1 MSMDK
6 VQLKQ
11 EELLDGQVVL
21 SDINPVTNTKSIEDS
36 ANGLP
41 MTETISRIWS
51 AINNKLSRIVNSVNG
66 RTGVVVLTSE
76 DVGLGNVDNVSYE
89 EIKQWVLDTFDELFG
104 EGHFRLYQSLTAA
117 KIDAASHGK
126 EYNNI
131 PFYAQSGEPI
141 SKDIGGVPQ
150 LIDDHRAYIGYFSWN
165 PSTGHVE
172 IGDKKAIN
180 VVGWSD
186 NSIVYVADENET
198 FYGNGANPLPI
209 GGIGVN
215 IHRYEDA
222 LIVRN
227 PSGVKS
233 ESGLAIDKTK
243 LAPRVYYYMYAYKPT
258 AMQVYTNNLL
268 WDAGQSVDNRGEQ
281 VEISIDGAVKPGEFY
296 LQLDEGST
304 PRRYRTGDIVV
315 CSFRNRISGAHDALT
330 VDPANANP
338 LLLFRNTCV
347 GVFTSAPSIDH
358 PDDTYAIAFNSM
370 LPTVGYG
377 LTIIETHRNE
387 EKTDYE
393 VGINIS
399 SANINTRQQLGIAEK
414 YSEVIPYNP
423 TPLNTKQDWWVEQHP
438 SKTLNGD
445 GSPVHPTQQD
455 AWINT
460 PWGIDEGGSTGQR
473 AYINSG
479 LYLNIDQTLCIM
491 PMKLVRAG
499 NQSTYESPLGD
510 EYAFDSQSQNV
521 GERWT
526 RPYGS
531 RVANNWHHPYMFF
544 DDHESDTNGNIP
556 PQHDATLL
564 SVNLSKIIVK
574 HNDLCR
580 HGCPTAFY
588 NVSGLKIDY
597 AIDVAYNGYGSH
609 LNTKIISN
617 VSNIINA
624 YDSDNNR
631 DNYFGILDGFDTDGT
646 PYRDLIPHSDDIGHM
661 AISGGI
667 AINIGKY
674 LEIRPSITENSQEY
688 YDGGKVQVRVGHGI
702 NETVWYVPIWITGET
717 WDSTNGPIGW
727 TYFKS
732 IWDSDPTN
740 SNEKYQ
746 FYCVPAFVNEFL
758 QKRSNGLI
766 YPDYSDL
773 TKDEEAF
780 LRRNIEEIPL
790 LPEFTL
796 ATGDENEYYHL
807 LDRKPDDWNENY
819 TSYYIR
825 RYTSKDNFTYVH
837 VEPIIIN
844 TIGDSNT
851 IEKIPDW
858 EIDKYYSHSAI
869 PDDWISEILVK
880 KSRLA
885 ENPTAYD
892 FVFEA
897 GYQHTSPLDL
907 VTENEVIPSYTDNTH
922 VYHAVWFTKDSQTG
936 KYIPVNF
943 TVSNNVTRTVSADLE
958 YRESQ
963 QQWQPN
969 TYYKIKARRV
979 DPDVLHETHTIVWKR
994 HTNRLGIHTDSIN
1007 TTINPDGSLGII
1019 SAVTQYKAGA
1029 VYHKNQMVEANG
1041 KLYICIRDYY
1051 AYDIEPHTAE
1061 TKIAMN
1067 NEANYSDDPTYLPP
1081 SEYGRYSTY
1090 HAISI
1095 PADMEAGYLS
1105 NRFSMDAVVTW
1116 EPGQSYAYGQ
1126 LVQYMG
1132 YLYLVIKSYGDYK
1145 STSIEDDIDNG
1156 YLSDAFNTSKRKIL
1170 YFRDIR
1176 GRSFEFDP
1184 MGTIKQRN
1192 NEEKYAND
1200 PAKLRRIREYEYVK
1214 LGPGLRITGGSLPPE
1229 VECNKTELRASLLEE
1244 VERMSVAEEIM
1255 YARTLDPTFGT
1266 SAKFEY
1272 QSVEYQNSV
1281 VFTPGSMYTMGQYIR
1296 SGSYMYLCIK
1306 NYDDGSGTPYV
1317 ASDSAAQDVQAGY
1330 LAEYSKIYD
1339 NAGTIEALTS
1349 IEDVMNLDESFLATI
1364 ETIGENVDEAII
1376 KNTVLSKD
1384 STLTELRTFKVTLDT
1399 IRMQLE
1405 DPKVFFPLNKEY
1417 LLDDWRTLQNRVR
1430 AMVLTANNKKD
1441 ASTTLYP
1448 ALIQQWFGNGSTVQP
1463 TFKAIQAATNDF
1475 LQVEIR
1481 TLEWLFTTWA
1491 TMVRNSFE
1499 LAATFVDDQ
1508 NANKCDYCACGDA
1521 DVICNHQCAHCTKNP
1536 ENNENAYWAYVQVDS
1551 GTMHDA
1557 VIYDSLNTETH
1568 RELFRIPY
1576 GTRVVCIPLNS
1587 VADWVKV
1594 ALNGQIG
1601 YALKSNFKLAQVF
1614 SQISETAIVASV
1626 NIFDTYDAT
1635 GKGITLYDGT
1645 MIMSDDTKLGV
1656 FHTYV
1661 TDIPKNSTLP
1671 DERQWEIL
1679 SSEWTRI
1686 TLMNDDGAGY
1696 TTGYVET
1703 ARLIFT

>member
-104 EGHFRLYQSLTAA
+104 EGHFRLYPSLTAV
-117 KIDAASHGK
+117 KVDAASHGK

-141 SKDIGGVPQ
+141 IKDIGGTPTT
-150 LIDDHRAYIGYFSWN
+150 IDDYRAYIGYFIWN
-165 PSTGHVE
+165 SSTGHVE

-186 NSIVYVADENET
+186 NSIVYVKDEDET
-198 FYGNGANPLPI
+198 FRGNATPLPI

-215 IHRYEDA
+215 IHVDEDA
-222 LIVRN
+222 LFVRN
-227 PSGVKS
+227 PGSVKS

-243 LAPRVYYYMYAYKPT
+243 LVPRVYYFENLYKKSD
-258 AMQVYTNNLL
+258 VVLSGFL
-268 WDAGQSVDNRGEQ
+268 WDDSQSTDNKGAAISISVDGDAKT
-281 VEISIDGAVKPGEFY
+281 SAHY
-296 LQLDEGST
+296 LYIENAATS
-304 PRRYRTGDIVV
+304 PEYRVGDIVI
-315 CSFRNRISGAHDALT
+315 CTFKSGYHRNSESSNRTLVLDT
-330 VDPANANP
+330 DPINGDP
-338 LLLFRNTCV
+338 SLMFRNTCI
-347 GVFTSAPSIDH
+347 GRFDSAPSTDY
-358 PDDTYAIAFNSM
+358 PDDPYSISFSSIV
-370 LPTVGYG
+370 PVVGYG
-377 LTIIETHRNE
+377 LKLMTTHQDET
-387 EKTDYE
+387 KTDVE
-393 VGINIS
+393 IGINIPENS
-399 SANINTRQQLGIAEK
+399 INVNSTRLGGTEDRM
-414 YSEVIPYNP
+414 VPYNS
-423 TPLNTKQDWWVEQHP
+423 TPLMLRTDTFYEQDPKNVV
-438 SKTLNGD
+438 TGD
-445 GSPVHPTQQD
+445 GKLYYVDEVNREDTYIT
-455 AWINT
+455 A
-460 PWGIDEGGSTGQR
+460 PWGYDEGAIMGHHMPAGPG
-473 AYINSG
+473 IH
-479 LYLNIDQTLCIM
+479 LNMDQTLCLM
-491 PMKLVRAG
+491 PMSLVRAG
-499 NQSTYESPLGD
+499 NVRTNVSPYGD
-510 EYAFDSQSQNV
+510 EYKFADHTSATSD
-521 GERWT
+521 RLT
-526 RPYGS
+526 RPFGS
-531 RVANNWHHPYMFF
+531 LVANNWHHPYQFYS
-544 DDHESDTNGNIP
+544 DSDTKQNGSLNNT
-556 PQHDATLL
+556 TLL
-564 SVNLSKIIVK
+564 SVNLSKIIA
-574 HNDLCR
+574 R
-580 HGCPTAFY
+580 HGPIVHGSTQSFY
-588 NVSGLKIDY
+588 NVSGLRVTY
-597 AIDVAYNGYGSH
+597 MTDVAYNGNLTQDDDDPRVIGN
-609 LNTKIISN
+609 LA
-617 VSNIINA
+617 NITNA
-624 YDSDNNR
+624 FNADNR
-631 DNYFGILDGFDTDGT
+631 SNYFGIVDGFDTDGT
-646 PYRDLIPHSDDIGHM
+646 EYGKLIPEKHLYGGLDYRTMS
-661 AISGGI
+661 SGLSV
-667 AINIGKY
+667 NIGKY
-674 LEIRPSITENSQEY
+674 LEIRPSVTKNSQEY
-688 YDGGKVQVRVGHGI
+688 YDGGKVQVRTGHGVE
-702 NETVWYVPIWITGET
+702 ETCFYHPIFVAGNTTYRGGDGYCRMYEEEFIYM
-717 WDSTNGPIGW
+717 WDHNV
-727 TYFKS
+727 
-732 IWDSDPTN
+732 DNSD
-740 SNEKYQ
+740 KDYQ
-746 FYCVPAFVNEFL
+746 FYCIPAYLTEFI
-758 QKRSNGLI
+758 QTKNSQF
-766 YPDYSDL
+766 DYDDWIC
-773 TKDEEAF
+773 DEEPF
-780 LRRNIEEIPL
+780 LRNNAEEIPI
-790 LPEFTL
+790 LPVFTL
-796 ATGDENEYYHL
+796 ATGDEPEYYHL
-807 LDRKPDDWNENY
+807 MTKKPNDWETNY
-819 TSYYIR
+819 TDYFIKNNDGTFSPV
-825 RYTSKDNFTYVH
+825 TGV
-837 VEPIIIN
+837 
-844 TIGDSNT
+844 GDDPSAL
-851 IEKIPDW
+851 EVPDW
-858 EIDKYYSHSAI
+858 DASKYYKHSEI
-869 PDDWISEILVK
+869 PDDWPTKILVD
-880 KSRLA
+880 REVLTN
-885 ENPTAYD
+885 NPTAYD
-892 FVFEA
+892 FTFDEN
-897 GYQHTSPLDL
+897 YKYISPFDL
-907 VTENEVIPSYTDNTH
+907 IAKNTPIH
-922 VYHAVWFTKDSQTG
+922 VYEDKSVYKAIWFRKDPQTG
-936 KYIPVNF
+936 TYIPVNF
-943 TVSNNVTRTVSADLE
+943 TVSNNVVEPVLGTLE
-958 YRESQ
+958 YRAPNE
-963 QQWQPN
+963 QWAAN
-969 TYYKIKARRV
+969 TYYKLTAKRV
-979 DPDVLHETHTIVWKR
+979 DYHILRETHTILWKR
-994 HTNRLGIHTDSIN
+994 GTNRLGVKPDR
-1007 TTINPDGSLGII
+1007 TTLSVKSDGSVGIV
-1019 SAVTQYKAGA
+1019 SAVVPYEVGA
-1029 VYHKNQMVEANG
+1029 VYHKNQMIEYNN
-1041 KLYICIRDYY
+1041 KLYICVKDYFSFDY
-1051 AYDIEPHTAE
+1051 TQIAKEAAE
-1061 TKIAMN
+1061 REN
-1067 NEANYSDDPTYLPP
+1067 NVLGYTDEPTYLDP
-1081 SEYGRYSTY
+1081 STY
-1090 HAISI
+1090 GTYNAYHAVSI
-1095 PADMEAGYLS
+1095 AADMEAGYLS
-1105 NRFSMDAVVTW
+1105 NRFSMDAVVEW

-1145 STSIEDDIDNG
+1145 SISIEDDIDNG

-1192 NEEKYAND
+1192 SEEKYAND

-1272 QSVEYQNSV
+1272 QSVEYENSV

-1296 SGSYMYLCIK
+1296 SGSYLYLCIK

-1317 ASDSAAQDVQAGY
+1317 ASDSAAQDAQAGY
-1330 LAEYSKIYD
+1330 LAEYSKIYN

-1349 IEDVMNLDESFLATI
+1349 IEDVMNLDDSFLATI

-1405 DPKVFFPLNKEY
+1405 DPRVFFPLNKEY

-1448 ALIQQWFGNGSTVQP
+1448 ALIQQWFGNGSTIQP

-1508 NANKCDYCACGDA
+1508 NANRCDYCACGDA

-1614 SQISETAIVASV
+1614 SQISETAIAASV
-1626 NIFDTYDAT
+1626 NIFDTYDET

-1645 MIMSDDTKLGV
+1645 MIASDDTKLGV

-1679 SSEWTRI
+1679 SSDWTRI
-1686 TLMNDDGAGY
+1686 TLMNDSGSGY

>member
-104 EGHFRLYQSLTAA
+104 EGHFRLYPSLTAA

-131 PFYAQSGEPI
+131 PFYAQSGESI
-141 SKDIGGVPQ
+141 SKDVGGVSQ
-150 LIDDHRAYIGYFSWN
+150 LVEDRRAYIGYFVLN
-165 PSTGHVE
+165 QATGHIE

-186 NSIVYVADENET
+186 NSIVYVADEHET
-198 FYGNGANPLPI
+198 FYGNGNPIPI

-215 IHRYEDA
+215 IHVQEDA
-222 LIVRN
+222 LFVRN
-227 PSGVKS
+227 PDGIKS

-243 LAPRVYYYMYAYKPT
+243 LVPNVYYFERLYKKSGD
-258 AMQVYTNNLL
+258 ALSGFL
-268 WDAGQSVDNRGEQ
+268 WDDTQPNDNKGDAISISVDGN
-281 VEISIDGAVKPGEFY
+281 VKTSAHY
-296 LQLDEGST
+296 LYIENAANA
-304 PRRYRTGDIVV
+304 PKYRVGDIVI
-315 CSFRNRISGAHDALT
+315 CTFRSKYTRNSESDSNKT
-330 VDPANANP
+330 VLDPDP
-338 LLLFRNTCV
+338 IHGDPSLMFRNTAI
-347 GVFTSAPSIDH
+347 GRFDSAPSLDY
-358 PDDTYAIAFNSM
+358 PDAPYSISFSSII
-370 LPTVGYG
+370 PVVGYG
-377 LTIIETHRNE
+377 LKLMGTHQNETKSDVE
-387 EKTDYE
+387 I
-393 VGINIS
+393 GINVPETSITPS
-399 SANINTRQQLGIAEK
+399 WNTTPDNVR
-414 YSEVIPYNP
+414 YNP
-423 TPLNTKQDWWVEQHP
+423 TPI
-438 SKTLNGD
+438 TLNIDTFNEQDPRHVVDSD
-445 GSPVHPTQQD
+445 GKLTYHHSISGYGSYVTV
-455 AWINT
+455 
-460 PWGIDEGGSTGQR
+460 PWEIDEGGSTGKHV
-473 AYINSG
+473 YVGPGIHINM
-479 LYLNIDQTLCIM
+479 DQTLCIM
-491 PMKLVRAG
+491 PMSLVRAG
-499 NQSTYESPLGD
+499 NPKTNTNPYGD
-510 EYAFDSQSQNV
+510 EYQFTDRQLD
-521 GERWT
+521 RTT

-531 RVANNWHHPYMFF
+531 LVANNWHHPYMFF
-544 DDHESDTNGNIP
+544 DDLDMTEEGSLNNTS
-556 PQHDATLL
+556 LL
-564 SVNLSKIIVK
+564 SVNLAKIISRRGP
-574 HNDLCR
+574 LT
-580 HGCPTAFY
+580 HGSTQSFY
-588 NVSGLKIDY
+588 NISGLRVTY
-597 AIDVAYNGYGSH
+597 MTDVAYNGHSKDLTRQVIGN
-609 LNTKIISN
+609 LT
-617 VSNIINA
+617 NI
-624 YDSDNNR
+624 YDAFNDKNR
-631 DNYFGILDGFDTDGT
+631 DNFFGIIDGFDTDGVDYQT
-646 PYRDLIPHSDDIGHM
+646 LLPEND
-661 AISGGI
+661 SGDQQEWRTMSSGLSV
-667 AINIGKY
+667 NVGKY
-674 LEIRPSITENSQEY
+674 LEIRPTVTKNSQEY
-688 YDGGKVQVRVGHGI
+688 YDGGKVQVRSGHGVE
-702 NETVWYVPIWITGET
+702 ETCFYYPIYVVGNPTYRGQ
-717 WDSTNGPIGW
+717 SGPCSMLFASFESMW
-727 TYFKS
+727 EHNV
-732 IWDSDPTN
+732 DNSD
-740 SNEKYQ
+740 KDYQ
-746 FYCVPAFVNEFL
+746 FYCIPGYLTEFI
-758 QKRSNGLI
+758 Q
-766 YPDYSDL
+766 
-773 TKDEEAF
+773 TKNSQYDFDDWICDEEPF
-780 LRRNIEEIPL
+780 LRTNIEEIPV
-790 LPEFTL
+790 LPVFTL
-796 ATGDENEYYHL
+796 STGNESEYYHL
-807 LDRKPDDWNENY
+807 MTHKPDDWDSNY
-819 TSYYIR
+819 TNYFVKNDDGTFSPV
-825 RYTSKDNFTYVH
+825 TGV
-837 VEPIIIN
+837 
-844 TIGDSNT
+844 GDDPSAL
-851 IEKIPDW
+851 EVPAWDAS
-858 EIDKYYSHSAI
+858 KYYEHSEV
-869 PDDWISEILVK
+869 PDDWPAKILVD
-880 KSRLA
+880 RAVLTD
-885 ENPTAYD
+885 NPTAYD
-892 FVFEA
+892 FTFDEN
-897 GYQHTSPLDL
+897 YKYTSPFDL
-907 VTENEVIPSYTDNTH
+907 IAKNTPINRGPG
-922 VYHAVWFTKDSQTG
+922 YKDESTYKAIWYRKDPQTG
-936 KYIPVNF
+936 TYVPVNF
-943 TVSNNVTRTVSADLE
+943 TVSNTVVETVSGTLE
-958 YRESQ
+958 YRAPNE
-963 QQWQPN
+963 QWVAN
-969 TYYKIKARRV
+969 TYYKLTAKRV
-979 DPDVLHETHTIVWKR
+979 DYQILRETHTILWKR
-994 HTNRLGIHTDSIN
+994 GTNRLGVKPDR
-1007 TTINPDGSLGII
+1007 TTLSVKSDGSVGIV
-1019 SAVTQYKAGA
+1019 SAVVPYEVGA
-1029 VYHKNQMVEANG
+1029 VYHKNQMIEYNN
-1041 KLYICIRDYY
+1041 KLYICVKDYFSFDY
-1051 AYDIEPHTAE
+1051 TQIAKEAAE
-1061 TKIAMN
+1061 REN
-1067 NEANYSDDPTYLPP
+1067 NVNGYTDEPTYLNPDT
-1081 SEYGRYSTY
+1081 YGTYNAY
-1090 HAISI
+1090 HAVSI
-1095 PADMEAGYLS
+1095 AADMEAGYLS
-1105 NRFSMDAVVTW
+1105 NRFSMDAVVEW

-1145 STSIEDDIDNG
+1145 SISIEDDIDNG

-1306 NYDDGSGTPYV
+1306 NYDDGSGTPYT
-1317 ASDSAAQDVQAGY
+1317 ASDSAAQDEQAGY

-1508 NANKCDYCACGDA
+1508 NANRCDYCACGDA

-1551 GTMHDA
+1551 GTIHDA

-1614 SQISETAIVASV
+1614 SQISETAIAASV
-1626 NIFDTYDAT
+1626 NIFDTYDET

-1645 MIMSDDTKLGV
+1645 MIASDDTKLGV

-1661 TDIPKNSTLP
+1661 TDIPKSSTLP

-1679 SSEWTRI
+1679 SSDWTRI
-1686 TLMNDDGAGY
+1686 TLMNDSGSGY